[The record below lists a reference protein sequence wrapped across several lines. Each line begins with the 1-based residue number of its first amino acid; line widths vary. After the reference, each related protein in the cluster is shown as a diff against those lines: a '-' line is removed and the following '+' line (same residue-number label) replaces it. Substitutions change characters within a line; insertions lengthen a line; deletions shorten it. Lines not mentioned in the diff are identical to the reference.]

1 MANLITRQLAR
12 SLSLSARCCNK
23 VEESENLTHFGF
35 ETVKSSEKAD
45 KGKSH
50 KFQNPFNLYN
60 FNLLF
65 LVHKV
70 FENVAESYDLM
81 NDAMSMGVHRVWK
94 DILLE
99 RFYPTQGTKL
109 LDVAGGTGDIA
120 FRYINYIKRLA
131 KTNPNSSAKSAVTI
145 FDINQHMLNV
155 GMKRAE
161 RLGFQSDDNIDVDWV
176 CGDAEKLPFDDNQ
189 FTAYTIAFGIRNVT
203 NIDNVLR
210 EAYRVLKPGGRF
222 MCLEFS
228 HIENSDLLQW

>member
-1 MANLITRQLAR
+1 M
-12 SLSLSARCCNK
+12 
-23 VEESENLTHFGF
+23 
-35 ETVKSSEKAD
+35 
-45 KGKSH
+45 
-50 KFQNPFNLYN
+50 
-60 FNLLF
+60 
-65 LVHKV
+65 HKV

-94 DILLE
+94 DIFLE
-99 RFYPTQGTKL
+99 RLYPTPGTKL

-120 FRYINYIKRLA
+120 FRYINYIKKMA
-131 KTNPNSSAKSAVTI
+131 KNSPEANKSAVTI

-155 GMKRAE
+155 GIKRAE
-161 RLGFQSDDNIDVDWV
+161 RLGLQSDDAIDVNWV

-203 NIDNVLR
+203 NIENALK

-228 HIENSDLLQW
+228 HIESSQTLQW

>member
-1 MANLITRQLAR
+1 M
-12 SLSLSARCCNK
+12 
-23 VEESENLTHFGF
+23 
-35 ETVKSSEKAD
+35 
-45 KGKSH
+45 
-50 KFQNPFNLYN
+50 
-60 FNLLF
+60 
-65 LVHKV
+65 HKV

-81 NDAMSMGVHRVWK
+81 NDAMSMGIHRVWK
-94 DILLE
+94 DIFLE
-99 RFYPTQGTKL
+99 RLYPTPGTKL

-120 FRYINYIKRLA
+120 FRYINYIKKLA
-131 KTNPNSSAKSAVTI
+131 KTKPQISKSSVTI
-145 FDINQHMLNV
+145 SDINQHMLDV

-161 RLGFQSDDNIDVDWV
+161 RLGLQSDDAIDVDWV

-228 HIENSDLLQW
+228 HIENSETLQW

>member
-1 MANLITRQLAR
+1 
-12 SLSLSARCCNK
+12 
-23 VEESENLTHFGF
+23 
-35 ETVKSSEKAD
+35 
-45 KGKSH
+45 
-50 KFQNPFNLYN
+50 
-60 FNLLF
+60 
-65 LVHKV
+65 
-70 FENVAESYDLM
+70 M

-109 LDVAGGTGDIA
+109 LDVAGGTGNDEAFYSPNINSHQILLGDIA
-120 FRYINYIKRLA
+120 FRYINYIKKLA
-131 KTNPNSSAKSAVTI
+131 KSNPDPNLKSSVTI

-161 RLGFQSDDNIDVDWV
+161 RLGLQSNEAIDVDWV

-203 NIDNVLR
+203 NIDNALT

-228 HIENSDLLQW
+228 HIEDSDL